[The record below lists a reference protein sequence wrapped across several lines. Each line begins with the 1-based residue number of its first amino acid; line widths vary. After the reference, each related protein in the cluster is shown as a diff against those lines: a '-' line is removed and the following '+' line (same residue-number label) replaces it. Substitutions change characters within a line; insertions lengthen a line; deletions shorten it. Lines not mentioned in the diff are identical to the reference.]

1 MYFFLISCV
10 LNYNCISFKFT
21 EIFLQHKQSLG
32 SFYAYHGS
40 PGHNFHSIIHR
51 GLRCSLNLR
60 SAYGPGTYLSSN
72 LDTATSYSN
81 QYVFRSELGKQR
93 QHANGIRYCI
103 AVVEV
108 IKHPSIKVVPLTV
121 NGVQRY
127 VNALVTSNFDFVTV
141 NFDDTSSTDVKY
153 YVVNSDELMRL
164 KHILV
169 YY

>member
-1 MYFFLISCV
+1 MSCILI
-10 LNYNCISFKFT
+10 YNCFSFKFT

-81 QYVFRSELGKQR
+81 QYGFGAEYGRPRQR
-93 QHANGIRYCI
+93 QYSGGIRYCI
-103 AVVEV
+103 AIVEV
-108 IKHPSIKVVPLTV
+108 IKHPSIKIVPV
-121 NGVQRY
+121 PISGVQRHA
-127 VNALVTSNFDFVTV
+127 NPQVTS
-141 NFDDTSSTDVKY
+141 NFDDTSSAHVSF